1 MRLRFLGIALVA
13 GGLLMTGCAADPS
26 PPASSPTSGTGA
38 SASPSGQAADPNLA
52 VASQQVAKML
62 VVVPVLPQAV
72 ELSHVPSNLPRF
84 SEAIVRPDNLLSRT
98 RWWSAPGDVAGA
110 VAYLQ
115 SHVPSGLGLEEGGA
129 GAPTVTY
136 VGETNAAYSSARL
149 HVDVVPYEGGVA
161 VRARSEVLWQPKA
174 GSGRPL
180 PADIAAVEI
189 TVRRANKAPTV
200 TRALLGAE
208 ARKLATLINALPV
221 ADPNTAVCSAD
232 LGLRDDLA
240 FRTSSGSVKVSV
252 KVGACGTV
260 LLGGGINLTG
270 ADQLDAAV
278 LEALGLPASYGR

>member
-1 MRLRFLGIALVA
+1 MLG
-13 GGLLMTGCAADPS
+13 
-26 PPASSPTSGTGA
+26 
-38 SASPSGQAADPNLA
+38 
-52 VASQQVAKML
+52 
-62 VVVPVLPQAV
+62 VVPVLPQAV
-72 ELSHVPSNLPRF
+72 ELAHVPSNLPRF
-84 SEAIVRPDNLLSRT
+84 SEPMVRPDNLLSRT
-98 RWWSAPGDVAGA
+98 RLWSAPGGVAAA

-115 SHVPSGLGLEEGGA
+115 AHVPSGLGLEEVGP

-136 VGETNAAYSSARL
+136 VGESNAAYSSARL
-149 HVDVVPYEGGVA
+149 HMDVVPYEGGVA

-189 TVRRANKAPTV
+189 TVRRADKAPTV
-200 TRALLGAE
+200 TRVLLGAE

-232 LGLRDDLA
+232 TGLRDDLA

-252 KVGACGTV
+252 KVGACGSV
-260 LLGGGINLTG
+260 LVGGSVNLTG

-278 LEALGLPASYGR
+278 LEALGLPTSYGR